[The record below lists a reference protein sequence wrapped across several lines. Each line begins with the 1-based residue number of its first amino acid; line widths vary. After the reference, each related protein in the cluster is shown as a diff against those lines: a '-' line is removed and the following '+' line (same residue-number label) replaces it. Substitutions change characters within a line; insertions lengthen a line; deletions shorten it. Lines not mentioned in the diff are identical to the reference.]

1 MKGWSQV
8 TLTDICTSIDYGYT
22 ASSINIPIGPKFLR
36 ITDIATNIVNW
47 NEVPYCTISEIDKKK
62 YKLSAGDV
70 VIARTGASTGATY
83 TIKESDPKDLVFAS
97 YLIRYRINKKIA
109 IPSFIGKLLTSN
121 IWKNYVAGVAG
132 GSAQPG
138 ANAKVLGSFSILLPP
153 LDEQR
158 AIAAV
163 LSSLDDKIDLLNR
176 QNVTLEAMAE
186 ALFRQWFAITSGE
199 RNNKNKIGNLFDISS
214 GKGLKKEAFLENGT
228 YPILGANGKIGTTNE
243 FLYDEKIIYTGRVGT
258 LGNIFTFFEK
268 AWYSDNTL
276 VFTEIKYFYFTY
288 FLLKFL
294 HLEDYNVGST
304 QPLIRQSDIKNIE
317 IFLPHKIRIEKFEGI
332 AETIFAKIRSN
343 QTQIRTLEK
352 LRDTLLPKLMSGE
365 VRVAY

>member
-1 MKGWSQV
+1 MNSVWRNLYWGDIVSLEYGKALRADQRKYGDYPVYGTNGQIGKCNTVLCNEAGIIIGRKGEYREV
-8 TLTDICTSIDYGYT
+8 HY
-22 ASSINIPIGPKFLR
+22 SSIPFF
-36 ITDIATNIVNW
+36 V
-47 NEVPYCTISEIDKKK
+47 IDTAFYIKKK
-62 YKLSAGDV
+62 ENFDV
-70 VIARTGASTGATY
+70 KWAY
-83 TIKESDPKDLVFAS
+83 Y
-97 YLIRYRINKKIA
+97 YLKTQDINELDSGSA
-109 IPSFIGKLLTSN
+109 IPSTSREDF
-121 IWKNYVAGVAG
+121 YQLPVSV
-132 GSAQPG
+132 
-138 ANAKVLGSFSILLPP
+138 PP
-153 LDEQR
+153 LQEQH

-199 RNNKNKIGNLFDISS
+199 RNNKTKIGDLFDISS

-332 AETIFAKIRSN
+332 AENIFAKIRSN
-343 QTQIRTLEK
+343 QTQIITLEK

-365 VRVAY
+365 VRVTY